1 MAIIHDLP
9 GVKITVQVDGQD
21 AVEYDD
27 PDGLENDANR
37 MNARWRTLNYVE
49 SKDDA
54 FFSVRYQIDNSH
66 RWESPV
72 HALSLTLYVDGKR
85 VDGVVCEATRF
96 HNYNPFF
103 VWDHTVDGS
112 RERSTAS
119 GYERLNKFKFS
130 KVTTTDDAA
139 KDRVESDSTRAKLL
153 GTIEVFIY
161 PIIITGPSRY
171 IGSGHRHET
180 QRDGFNIAEKALKGR
195 AVSHGTSFTD
205 GGVVSQR
212 LSVTAEY
219 LNDHLPIAAFSF
231 QYRSRDALHKELI
244 IPRSPSPEPIDG
256 LSEAEIRRLAAERL
270 DEINKKE
277 RKEGK
282 TDRLQNRQRSPTVKR
297 EGRRPIIKR
306 EFVEMLDLTEESV
319 KREWKKV
326 KIEGNRVAIDLT
338 ED

>member
-130 KVTTTDDAA
+130 KVTTSMSRTL
-139 KDRVESDSTRAKLL
+139 KL
-153 GTIEVFIY
+153 V
-161 PIIITGPSRY
+161 P
-171 IGSGHRHET
+171 
-180 QRDGFNIAEKALKGR
+180 KALLL
-195 AVSHGTSFTD
+195 T
-205 GGVVSQR
+205 
-212 LSVTAEY
+212 
-219 LNDHLPIAAFSF
+219 LP
-231 QYRSRDALHKELI
+231 
-244 IPRSPSPEPIDG
+244 
-256 LSEAEIRRLAAERL
+256 
-270 DEINKKE
+270 
-277 RKEGK
+277 
-282 TDRLQNRQRSPTVKR
+282 
-297 EGRRPIIKR
+297 
-306 EFVEMLDLTEESV
+306 
-319 KREWKKV
+319 
-326 KIEGNRVAIDLT
+326 
-338 ED
+338 